1 MNSLYTNISVMTEKL
16 KKTEE
21 YNTTLLNPSN
31 AILCELNVTFRS
43 KLDFTMNTQNR
54 MDNTRRNI
62 SRMNRI
68 RPLNF
73 SFTKSREIFSSCMV
87 IVVAASATIQGKV
100 ILVNSVVMIIG
111 NPKKYLLITS
121 VPTTMVR
128 KATNSAQMTLTILS
142 RILKI
147 LSISTSTT

>member
-1 MNSLYTNISVMTEKL
+1 
-16 KKTEE
+16 
-21 YNTTLLNPSN
+21 
-31 AILCELNVTFRS
+31 
-43 KLDFTMNTQNR
+43 
-54 MDNTRRNI
+54 
-62 SRMNRI
+62 
-68 RPLNF
+68 
-73 SFTKSREIFSSCMV
+73 MV